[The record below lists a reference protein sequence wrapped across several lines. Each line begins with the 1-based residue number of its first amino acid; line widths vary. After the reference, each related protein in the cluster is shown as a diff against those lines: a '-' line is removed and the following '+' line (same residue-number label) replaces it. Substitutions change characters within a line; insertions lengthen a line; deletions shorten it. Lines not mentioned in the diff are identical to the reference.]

1 MNLFLS
7 LAYLFFIGSVLGWV
21 LELFFRKFFSGSNPE
36 HKWINPGFCTGPYVP
51 LYGFGLCILYLL
63 ASLGERTGLAV
74 RIGGKALLVLAMAVC
89 MTGIE
94 YLAGILSL
102 KMLKVRLWD
111 YSKLWGN
118 IDGLICPLFSLIW
131 AVMGAGYYFLLHCHI
146 LNLLH
151 WLENNL
157 AFSFVIGFFFGV
169 FVIDAACSIRFAAR
183 LKRFAEENGVVV
195 KYENLKSHI
204 HAAQEAAANK
214 VHFFFAF
221 HSERPLTEHLIEA
234 HEAVE
239 KIKRKHRAS
248 PGERA
253 RK

>member
-51 LYGFGLCILYLL
+51 LYGFGLCILFLL
-63 ASLGERTGLAV
+63 ASLGERAGLAT
-74 RIGGKALLVLAMAVC
+74 RIGGTALLVLAMAAC

-102 KMLKVRLWD
+102 KMMKVRLWD

-131 AVMGAGYYFLLHCHI
+131 AVMGAGYYFLLHSHPE
-146 LNLLH
+146 LVAL
-151 WLENNL
+151 
-157 AFSFVIGFFFGV
+157 VGKQFGV
-169 FVIDAACSIRFAAR
+169 FLCDWVLLRRVCHRRGVFDPICDPFEALCEG
-183 LKRFAEENGVVV
+183 KRSGCE
-195 KYENLKSHI
+195 I
-204 HAAQEAAANK
+204 
-214 VHFFFAF
+214 
-221 HSERPLTEHLIEA
+221 
-234 HEAVE
+234 
-239 KIKRKHRAS
+239 
-248 PGERA
+248 
-253 RK
+253 

>member
-63 ASLGERTGLAV
+63 ASFGERTGLAA
-74 RIGGKALLVLAMAVC
+74 RIGGTALLVLAMTVC

-102 KMLKVRLWD
+102 KMMKVRLWD

-131 AVMGAGYYFLLHCHI
+131 AGMSTAYLLLLHHHI
-146 LNLLH
+146 LKMLNWLKGNLS
-151 WLENNL
+151 
-157 AFSFVIGFFFGV
+157 FSFVIGLFFGV
-169 FVIDAACSIRFAAR
+169 FLVDLIHSAQVVAKMKA
-183 LKRFAEENGVVV
+183 FAEEKQIIVRYEEV
-195 KYENLKSHI
+195 KMHI
-204 HAAQEAAANK
+204 QQARKRAGK
-214 VHFFFAF
+214 RVHFIFAF
-221 HSERPLTEHLIEA
+221 HSDKSLVEHLKDARETWEA
-234 HEAVE
+234 
-239 KIKRKHRAS
+239 KR
-248 PGERA
+248 
-253 RK
+253 